1 MAFLH
6 RGSTQLSPMSTFNVW
21 DEVRPPLPRMAGD
34 WGRGISRVRGLSFG
48 GLSVVDGGL
57 SVVDGGHPAPQEA
70 DLTTT
75 TTSAC
80 VPLATKNRKQTGE

>member
-1 MAFLH
+1 M
-6 RGSTQLSPMSTFNVW
+6 V
-21 DEVRPPLPRMAGD
+21 D
-34 WGRGISRVRGLSFG
+34 G
-48 GLSVVDGGL
+48 GLSVVDGSLSVVDGGLSVVDEGL